1 MGAPVIL
8 LVMGEDL
15 GRTEREIRARYGSEY
30 EVLRVEYASTAKS
43 LLKALIDDGKEVA
56 LVLVSLR
63 TPDETAEEL
72 LGWTRDLQGNT
83 KRALIVSWDDADAKE
98 RVLKAMTVG
107 QTESWAYAPTAER
120 DEQFH
125 RTISELLEEW
135 DRWSGIDLSEIVVV
149 GPSLSQSTREIR
161 DMLLRNGHP
170 HRNCE
175 VASPEGEHILKAKGC
190 MADALPVVVFPNG
203 MTLIQ
208 PTRAQLAAALGVR
221 NRPSRAEYDVAIVGA
236 GPAGLS
242 AATYAASEGLDTI
255 LVEQAAVGGQAGSSS
270 LIRNYLGFPR
280 GVSGPELASRAYQQA
295 WLFGV
300 DLLYG
305 TPVEGLEREGDWLV
319 VKLSD
324 GQRVQ
329 ARSVIIA
336 TGMRYREL
344 GIPSLDALTG
354 AGVFYGAAM
363 AEAAALAGEHV
374 VVVGGGNSAGQAALH
389 LAKYAQKV
397 TMVVR
402 GASFAESM
410 SDYLIDEIDR
420 ARPTPG
426 IEHAHDIEVHF
437 NTELVEASGSGQ
449 LQALTYR
456 HRASGDTTTA
466 PAKAVFIFIGAE
478 PYTAWLPPEVIRDKW
493 GYIVT
498 GSEARS
504 HHDALGLETSLPGV
518 FAIGDVR
525 HGSMKRV
532 ASAVGEGSICIPQ
545 VHTYI
550 AALRGAPAHL

>member
-1 MGAPVIL
+1 MGTPVIL

-30 EVLRVEYASTAKS
+30 EVLRVEFASTAKS
-43 LLKALIDDGKEVA
+43 LLRALVDDGKEIA
-56 LVLVSLR
+56 LVLASLQVR
-63 TPDETAEEL
+63 DETAEQL
-72 LGWTRDLQGNT
+72 LAWTRDLHGNT
-83 KRALIVSWDDADAKE
+83 KRALIVSWDDQDAKE
-98 RVLKAMTVG
+98 RVFKAMSLG
-107 QTESWAYAPTAER
+107 ETESWAYAPTAER

-125 RTISELLEEW
+125 RTVSELLEEW

-149 GPSLSQSTREIR
+149 GPKLASSTRDIR

-175 VASPEGEHILKAKGC
+175 VDSPEGEHILKTKGC
-190 MADALPVVVFPNG
+190 VADALPVVVFPNG

-221 NRPSRAEYDVAIVGA
+221 SKPSHESYDVAIVGA

-242 AATYAASEGLDTI
+242 AATYAASEGLTTI
-255 LVEQAAVGGQAGSSS
+255 MLEHAAIGGQAGSSS

-280 GVSGPELASRAYQQA
+280 GISGPELASRAYQQA

-305 TPVEGLEREGDWLV
+305 TSVEGLSRRGDWLV
-319 VKLSD
+319 LGLSD
-324 GQRVQ
+324 GQQ
-329 ARSVIIA
+329 ILAHSVIIA
-336 TGMRYREL
+336 TGMRYKEL
-344 GIPSLDALTG
+344 GISSLDSLIG

-363 AEAAALAGEHV
+363 AEAPALAGETCF
-374 VVVGGGNSAGQAALH
+374 VVGGGNSAGQAALH
-389 LAKYAQKV
+389 LGKYAERV

-402 GASFAESM
+402 GDSFAESM
-410 SDYLIDEIDR
+410 SDYLIREIER
-420 ARPTPG
+420 AWN
-426 IEHAHDIEVHF
+426 ISVSF
-437 NTELVEASGSGQ
+437 NTELVAAEGTGR
-449 LQALTYR
+449 LQTISYR
-456 HRASGDTTTA
+456 NRTTGAVTRE
-466 PAKAVFIFIGAE
+466 PATAVFIFIGAE
-478 PYTAWLPPEVIRDKW
+478 PNTSWLPPEIARDKW

-504 HHDALGLETSLPGV
+504 HHDALGLETSLSGV
-518 FAIGDVR
+518 FAVGDVR

-545 VHTYI
+545 VHTYL
-550 AALRGAPAHL
+550 AGLQGEPAHH

>member
-1 MGAPVIL
+1 
-8 LVMGEDL
+8 MGEDL

-43 LLKALIDDGKEVA
+43 LLKALVDDGKEVA
-56 LVLVSLR
+56 LVLVSLGM
-63 TPDETAEEL
+63 PDETAEQL
-72 LGWTRDLQGNT
+72 LAWTRDLHGNT
-83 KRALIVSWDDADAKE
+83 KRALIVSWDDQDAKE
-98 RVLKAMTVG
+98 RVLKAMSLGV
-107 QTESWAYAPTAER
+107 TESWAYAPTAER

-135 DRWSGIDLSEIVVV
+135 DRWSGIDMSEIVVV
-149 GPSLSQSTREIR
+149 GPPLAQSTAEVR
-161 DMLLRNGHP
+161 DMLLRNGYP
-170 HRNCE
+170 HRNCAVE
-175 VASPEGEHILKAKGC
+175 SPEGEHILRTKGC
-190 MADALPVVVFPNG
+190 MADAMPVVVFPNG

-221 NRPSRAEYDVAIVGA
+221 SRPSRADYDVAIVGA

-242 AATYAASEGLDTI
+242 AATYAASEGLTTI
-255 LVEQAAVGGQAGSSS
+255 LVEQSAVGGQAGASS

-305 TPVEGLEREGDWLV
+305 TPVESLAREGEWLV
-319 VKLSD
+319 IRLSD
-324 GQRVQ
+324 GQSVQ
-329 ARSVIIA
+329 ARTVIIA

-344 GIPSLDALTG
+344 GIPSLDGLKG

-363 AEAAALAGEHV
+363 AEAAALQGESV
-374 VVVGGGNSAGQAALH
+374 FVVGGGNSAGQAALH
-389 LAKYAQKV
+389 LAKYAKRV

-402 GASFAESM
+402 GDSFAESM
-410 SDYLIDEIDR
+410 SDYLVHEIERTPDID
-420 ARPTPG
+420 
-426 IEHAHDIEVHF
+426 VKF
-437 NTELVEASGSGQ
+437 NTELVGGAGAGQ
-449 LQALTYR
+449 LQSLSYR
-456 HRASGDTTTA
+456 HNDTGEVTSEA
-466 PAKAVFIFIGAE
+466 AKAVFIFIGAE
-478 PYTAWLPPEVIRDKW
+478 PYSAWLPDAIVRDKW

-504 HHDALGLETSLPGV
+504 LHDALGLETSLPGV

-545 VHTYI
+545 IHTYL
-550 AALRGAPAHL
+550 ATLSGEAHTH